1 MMEEEVPHD
10 IPQRRESLFLQV
22 FLGLV
27 VLLIA
32 FPDIYHDGKFSLA
45 RREDETN
52 MYP

>member
-1 MMEEEVPHD
+1 MMEEEVPYD
-10 IPQRRESLFLQV
+10 IPQRREPLFLQIL
-22 FLGLV
+22 LGLI
-27 VLLIA
+27 VLPIV